1 MEQLVQHQ
9 KMIND
14 QLARYGVKFGLPYVV
29 MRKPEPIDTTTLN
42 YNWQVWETNAFSVY
56 TKETDEIDEQSAQQ
70 AVAAVLRYLSRVG
83 LLRYH
88 CHSGYLSAVVQ
99 ENEMTNVLTPAGG
112 IFRRFVE
119 PGQEV
124 EYGQTLGV
132 ILDPFT
138 AEEVPFSVS
147 QLGPREIVREDLRGG
162 LALLSQGAGTPLAQ
176 PDSVTVAFCR
186 KGKTAVLIT
195 HCKTGAAQPQSLPQG
210 RADDGLAADGDPGNV
225 PGGRQAAFA
234 EPALRRGQVRCK
246 VQPGQQGLQL
256 LRRHLDGIEVV
267 VSRPVSG
274 AVHRDQ
280 IGQGRPPDVLAGFGH
295 AVGDGKIA
303 CPGGGTIVVEDI
315 AEDGIHQR

>member
-9 KMIND
+9 KTIND

-132 ILDPFT
+132 VLDPFT
-138 AEEVPFSVS
+138 AEEVAKISCPTSGVIFF
-147 QLGPREIVREDLRGG
+147 
-162 LALLSQGAGTPLAQ
+162 ALKKPL
-176 PDSVTVAFCR
+176 TTEHEVAFKVIR
-186 KGKTAVLIT
+186 RLHGG
-195 HCKTGAAQPQSLPQG
+195 CKKERRTSEKA
-210 RADDGLAADGDPGNV
+210 RPGH
-225 PGGRQAAFA
+225 PGGAFFSAAARPYVPVEAPSLLFY
-234 EPALRRGQVRCK
+234 RGMCIIK
-246 VQPGQQGLQL
+246 
-256 LRRHLDGIEVV
+256 
-267 VSRPVSG
+267 
-274 AVHRDQ
+274 
-280 IGQGRPPDVLAGFGH
+280 
-295 AVGDGKIA
+295 
-303 CPGGGTIVVEDI
+303 TI
-315 AEDGIHQR
+315 